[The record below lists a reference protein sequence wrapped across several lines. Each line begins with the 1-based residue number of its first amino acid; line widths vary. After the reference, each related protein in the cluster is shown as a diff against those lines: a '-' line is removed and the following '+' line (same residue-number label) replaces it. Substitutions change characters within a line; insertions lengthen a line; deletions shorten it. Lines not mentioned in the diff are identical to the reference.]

1 MIIIVNKVRHRVVSI
16 SSITNI
22 YSFSYYIWSPIHVI
36 VYVRWIFSI
45 FNI

>member
-1 MIIIVNKVRHRVVSI
+1 MIIIMNKIGHRVISI

-22 YSFSYYIWSPIHVI
+22 YSFSHYIWSPIHVI
-36 VYVRWIFSI
+36 VYVRRIFSI